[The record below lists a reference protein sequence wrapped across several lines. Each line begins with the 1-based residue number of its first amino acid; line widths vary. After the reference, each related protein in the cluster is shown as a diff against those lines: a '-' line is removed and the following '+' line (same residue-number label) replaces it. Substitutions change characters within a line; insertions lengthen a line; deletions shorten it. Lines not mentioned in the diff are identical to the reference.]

1 MPLPLVDSYHRA
13 QPVLQQQVQAAQ
25 VAAAE
30 FSRLA
35 GSGLAHGDGP
45 HRVDDI

>member
-1 MPLPLVDSYHRA
+1 MPLPPVDSYHRA

-30 FSRLA
+30 LSRLA
-35 GSGLAHGDGP
+35 GSGLAHSDGP